1 MPATSAT
8 SAAPANDQLLD
19 YVTSCALPTPWAQFT
34 LHAFVEHSPGAPAA
48 GKEHLAMVLGD
59 IGDGAPVLARVHSE
73 CLTGDVLFSQ
83 RCDCGAQ
90 LEGALQRIAQEGR
103 GILLYLRQ
111 EGRGIGLVNKI
122 RAYRLQEAGA
132 DTVEANLQ
140 LGFHADARNYELCKP
155 MLAQFGVKKLRLM
168 TNNPRKIDA
177 LSRLGIAVAER
188 VPLLVNRNAF
198 NNSYLNTKQA
208 KLGHMM
214 TPPAVPAD
222 QAPSPAAAPDV
233 I

>member
-1 MPATSAT
+1 MSDHT
-8 SAAPANDQLLD
+8 LLE
-19 YVTSCALPTPWAQFT
+19 YTTSCLLPTPWAQFT
-34 LHAFVEHSPGAPAA
+34 LHAFVEKST

-59 IGDGAPVLARVHSE
+59 IGNGAPVLARVHSE

-90 LEGALQRIAQEGR
+90 LEGALKKIADEGR
-103 GILLYLRQ
+103 GVLLYLRQ

-132 DTVEANLQ
+132 DTVDANIA
-140 LGFHADARNYELCKP
+140 LGFHADQRNYELCQP
-155 MLAQFGVKKLRLM
+155 MLAHFGITSLRLM

-177 LSRLGIAVAER
+177 MRKLGVAVSER

-198 NNSYLNTKQA
+198 NTGYLDTKA
-208 KLGHMM
+208 ARLGHMM
-214 TPPAVPAD
+214 TPAVEAVAQD
-222 QAPSPAAAPDV
+222 GEL
-233 I
+233 

>member
-1 MPATSAT
+1 MPAT
-8 SAAPANDQLLD
+8 PALPTNDQLLD

-34 LHAFVEHSPGAPAA
+34 LHAFVEHGPGYGPA

-90 LEGALQRIAQEGR
+90 LEGALRRIAEEGR
-103 GILLYLRQ
+103 GVLLYLRQ

-140 LGFHADARNYELCKP
+140 LGFHADARNYELCQP
-155 MLAQFGVKKLRLM
+155 MLAHFGVRTLRLM

-177 LSRLGIAVAER
+177 LTRLGIEVSER

-198 NNSYLNTKQA
+198 NNRYLDTKQA

-214 TPPAVPAD
+214 TPLAEALAD
-222 QAPSPAAAPDV
+222 VLVEPGTR
-233 I
+233 

>member
-1 MPATSAT
+1 MQDNAAASPNSA
-8 SAAPANDQLLD
+8 SNLVD
-19 YVTSCALPTPWAQFT
+19 YVTSCTLPTPWAQFT
-34 LHAFVEHSPGAPAA
+34 LHAFVEHAT
-48 GKEHLAMVLGD
+48 GKEHLAMTLGD
-59 IGDGAPVLARVHSE
+59 LATSEPPLMRIHSE
-73 CLTGDVLFSQ
+73 CLTGDVMFSQ

-90 LEGALQRIAQEGR
+90 LEGALKKIASEGR

-140 LGFHADARNYELCKP
+140 LGFHADARNYELVQP
-155 MLAQFGVKKLRLM
+155 MLRHFGIEAVRLM

-177 LSRLGIAVAER
+177 LTRLGFDVAER

-198 NNSYLNTKQA
+198 NNGYLNTKQA

-214 TPPAVPAD
+214 TP
-222 QAPSPAAAPDV
+222 AAEPVLDGEL
-233 I
+233 

>member
-1 MPATSAT
+1 MQDNA
-8 SAAPANDQLLD
+8 AAPSAILD
-19 YVTSCALPTPWAQFT
+19 YVTSCTLPTPWAQFT
-34 LHAFVEHSPGAPAA
+34 LHAFVEHAT
-48 GKEHLAMVLGD
+48 GKEHLAMTLGD
-59 IGDGAPVLARVHSE
+59 LSGEPPLARIHSE
-73 CLTGDVLFSQ
+73 CLTGDVMFSQ

-90 LEGALQRIAQEGR
+90 LEGALKKIAAEGR

-140 LGFHADARNYELCKP
+140 LGFHADARNYELVLP
-155 MLAQFGVKKLRLM
+155 MLEQFGIEAVRLM
-168 TNNPRKIDA
+168 TNNPRKIAA
-177 LSRLGIAVAER
+177 LDKLGIKVAER

-198 NNSYLNTKQA
+198 NNSYLNTKAA

-214 TPPAVPAD
+214 TQPAE
-222 QAPSPAAAPDV
+222 AALDGEL
-233 I
+233 

>member
-1 MPATSAT
+1 MPATLPSEE
-8 SAAPANDQLLD
+8 LLD
-19 YVTSCALPTPWAQFT
+19 YTTSCLLPTPWAQFT
-34 LHAFVEHSPGAPAA
+34 LHAFVEHAT
-48 GKEHLAMVLGD
+48 GKEHLAMTLGD
-59 IGDGAPVLARVHSE
+59 ISDGEPVLARVHSE

-90 LEGALQRIAQEGR
+90 LEGALKKIADEGR

-140 LGFHADARNYELCKP
+140 LGFQADARNYALCKP
-155 MLAQFGVKKLRLM
+155 MLAQFGIKSLRLM

-177 LSRLGIAVAER
+177 MEKLGVTVSER

-198 NNSYLNTKQA
+198 NNTYLNTQEA

-214 TPPAVPAD
+214 QPQLDAVVED
-222 QAPSPAAAPDV
+222 GQL
-233 I
+233 

>member
-1 MPATSAT
+1 M
-8 SAAPANDQLLD
+8 D

-34 LHAFVEHSPGAPAA
+34 LHAFVEHTT

-59 IGDGAPVLARVHSE
+59 IGDGEPVLARVHSE

-90 LEGALQRIAQEGR
+90 LEGALKKIAAEGR
-103 GILLYLRQ
+103 GVLLYLRQ

-140 LGFHADARNYELCKP
+140 LGFHADARNYELVQP
-155 MLAQFGVKKLRLM
+155 MLAQFGVGTVKLM

-177 LSRLGIAVAER
+177 LTRLGIKVSER

-198 NNSYLNTKQA
+198 NNSYLNTKEA

-214 TPPAVPAD
+214 RPLTEAVAED
-222 QAPSPAAAPDV
+222 GEL
-233 I
+233 

>member
-1 MPATSAT
+1 MQDN
-8 SAAPANDQLLD
+8 AAPSALLD
-19 YVTSCALPTPWAQFT
+19 YVTSCTLPTPWAQFT
-34 LHAFVEHSPGAPAA
+34 LHAFVEHAT
-48 GKEHLAMVLGD
+48 GKEHLAMTLGD
-59 IGDGAPVLARVHSE
+59 LSGEPPLARIHSE
-73 CLTGDVLFSQ
+73 CLTGDVMFSQ

-90 LEGALQRIAQEGR
+90 LEGALKKIAAEGR

-140 LGFHADARNYELCKP
+140 LGFHADARNYELVLP
-155 MLAQFGVKKLRLM
+155 MLRQFGIESVRLM
-168 TNNPRKIDA
+168 TNNPRKIAA
-177 LSRLGIAVAER
+177 LDKLGIKVADR

-198 NNSYLNTKQA
+198 NTGYLDTKQA

-214 TPPAVPAD
+214 TPATEPALD
-222 QAPSPAAAPDV
+222 GEL
-233 I
+233 